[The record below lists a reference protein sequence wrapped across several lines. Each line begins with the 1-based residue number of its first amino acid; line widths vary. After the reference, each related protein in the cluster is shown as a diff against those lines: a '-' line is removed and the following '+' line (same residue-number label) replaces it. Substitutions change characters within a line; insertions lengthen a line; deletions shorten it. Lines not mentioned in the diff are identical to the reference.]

1 MLSTGAASRH
11 ATALRTALLAL
22 LAVGLL
28 MWSVRPADGTDTS
41 GSAGAVTTYTAT
53 VRVNEDGTLAV
64 AETVTYD
71 FSGAPTSSITREIST
86 REHYD
91 EDNDRRYDVRD
102 VSVDAV
108 QTDVDAEV
116 RTTDDEAEIT
126 VDFEEEQS
134 STVTVTF
141 DYLVD
146 GAVASTVDG
155 IEVRWPVVQ
164 GFDVPVSD
172 VIVHWNAP
180 GVLWVSCLAGSP
192 GSARPCTT
200 TQTAESP
207 SPVMTQT
214 RLEPGQQLVGV
225 LGLDPGAGVSPTAD
239 LVQRWNLEQAF
250 TATGMP
256 LALALGVLVLGLLAA
271 GGLWWRR
278 GRDAASHGASV
289 AASTPFVDQG
299 DALVFAPP
307 HAVRPGQLGTLVDER
322 ADVVDVSS
330 TVLDL
335 AVRNYLFIEELPH
348 GEFGRHDWLLRRRHE
363 GGDELLPYEREVL
376 EGVFESGEDVRVS
389 ELGDSLR
396 SRLAAVQGHLYDDV
410 VQQGWFAERPDAVR
424 NRWSTAGWVL
434 VVAGVVLAGVLAVAS
449 RFALVGVATVL
460 AGVALVVAGQAA
472 PARTAR
478 GSRALADLRAF
489 RAYLTEAATEQLP
502 RAQREELTSRCF
514 PYAVVFGLAERWA
527 AAIAALDEDEHPDE
541 PLHWYGAPE
550 NWHLSDAGPS
560 LVHLTTALGGA
571 IASRRLLG
579 E

>member
-1 MLSTGAASRH
+1 MLSTRAGDLLRAAV
-11 ATALRTALLAL
+11 RTAVAGVV
-22 LAVGLL
+22 AVVLVSSGGARVVAVD
-28 MWSVRPADGTDTS
+28 SSDG
-41 GSAGAVTTYTAT
+41 GGVVTAYTAT

-71 FSGAPTSSITREIST
+71 FSSDPTSSVTRHITT
-86 REHYD
+86 RVHYD
-91 EDNDRRYDVRD
+91 ADHDRRYDVRD

-108 QTDVDAEV
+108 QADVDAQV

-126 VDFEEEQS
+126 IDFAQEQS
-134 STVTVTF
+134 STVTVAY
-141 DYLVD
+141 DYVVD

-155 IEVRWPVVQ
+155 LEVRWPVVQ
-164 GFDVPVSD
+164 GFDVPVND
-172 VIVHWNAP
+172 ATVHWNAP
-180 GVLWVSCLAGSP
+180 DVLWVACLAGSP
-192 GSARPCTT
+192 GSGRPCTT
-200 TQTAESP
+200 TQTEESA

-214 RLEPGQQLVGV
+214 RLEPGQQMVGV
-225 LGLDPGAGVSPTAD
+225 LGLDAAADVSATAD
-239 LVQRWNLEQAF
+239 LVQRWSLERAF
-250 TATGMP
+250 TATGAP
-256 LALALGVLVLGLLAA
+256 LALALAVLVLGLLAA
-271 GGLWWRR
+271 LGLWWAR
-278 GRDAASHGASV
+278 GRDAGSDGEGA
-289 AASTPFVDQG
+289 AASPFVDQG
-299 DALVFAPP
+299 GRLVFAPP
-307 HAVRPGQLGTLVDER
+307 QAVRPGQLGTLVDEH

-330 TVLDL
+330 TLIDL

-376 EGVFESGEDVRVS
+376 EAAFESGDEVRVS

-396 SRLAAVQGHLYDDV
+396 SRLAAVQGLLYDDV

-424 NRWSTAGWVL
+424 NRWTTAGWVL
-434 VVAGVVLAGVLAVAS
+434 VVAGVVLTGVLAVAS
-449 RFALVGVATVL
+449 RFALVGVAIVL
-460 AGVALVVAGQAA
+460 AGVALVAAGQAA

-478 GSRALADLRAF
+478 GSRALSDLRAF
-489 RAYLTEAATEQLP
+489 RAFLEEARTDQLP
-502 RAQREELTSRCF
+502 PVQREELASRCF
-514 PYAVVFGLAERWA
+514 PYALVFGLGERWA
-527 AAIAALDEDEHPDE
+527 AAIAALDEDEQPDE